1 MNSGRRSPY
10 GVAALLLLTL
20 AVSASPARADQP
32 VRGDIPW
39 ISIIIDDLGYR
50 RNEDLEAIELPG
62 PLAYAI
68 LPHSPHATI
77 MSELANRNGKEV
89 LLHLPMEALEQD
101 KNRFLG
107 PGALTLNMSRQKFL
121 ATVRDDLHSFPNII
135 GVNNHMGSLLTRIP
149 GYMEW
154 LMHYLRHSGKFY
166 IDSMTIG
173 SSVANGI
180 ARENHVPSMRRDVFL
195 DNIRS
200 MSYINNQFD
209 ELIAIARHKGY
220 AIAIGHPHPETLAV
234 LANRLRTLDA
244 YGVKLVSLSRML
256 QGTGNQNPLLKA
268 SLDK

>member
-1 MNSGRRSPY
+1 M
-10 GVAALLLLTL
+10 AALLLLTL
-20 AVSASPARADQP
+20 SVSASPARADKP
-32 VRGDIPW
+32 DRGDVPR
-39 ISIIIDDLGYR
+39 ISIIIDDVGYR

-68 LPHSPHATI
+68 LPHSPHATSI
-77 MSELANRNGKEV
+77 SELANRNGKEV
-89 LLHLPMEALEQD
+89 LLHLPMEAQEQD

-166 IDSMTIG
+166 IDSMTSG
-173 SSVANGI
+173 GSVANGI

-200 MSYINNQFD
+200 MSYINGQFD
-209 ELIAIARHKGY
+209 ELIEIARHKGY

-244 YGVKLVSLSRML
+244 YGVRLVSLSQML
-256 QGTGNQNPLLKA
+256 KDTGNQGQLLKA
-268 SLDK
+268 SLDR

>member
-1 MNSGRRSPY
+1 M
-10 GVAALLLLTL
+10 AALLLLTL
-20 AVSASPARADQP
+20 SVSASPARADQP
-32 VRGDIPW
+32 DRGDVPR
-39 ISIIIDDLGYR
+39 ISIIIDDVGYR

-68 LPHSPHATI
+68 LPHSPHATSI
-77 MSELANRNGKEV
+77 SELANRNGKEV
-89 LLHLPMEALEQD
+89 LLHLPMEAQEQD

-166 IDSMTIG
+166 IDSMTSG
-173 SSVANGI
+173 GSVANGI

-200 MSYINNQFD
+200 MSYINGQFD
-209 ELIAIARHKGY
+209 ELIEIARHKGY

-244 YGVKLVSLSRML
+244 YGVRLVSLSQML
-256 QGTGNQNPLLKA
+256 KDTGNQGQLLKA
-268 SLDK
+268 SLDR

>member
-1 MNSGRRSPY
+1 M
-10 GVAALLLLTL
+10 AALLLLTL
-20 AVSASPARADQP
+20 SVSAPPARADQP
-32 VRGDIPW
+32 DRGDVPR
-39 ISIIIDDLGYR
+39 ISIIIDDVGYR

-68 LPHSPHATI
+68 LPHSPHATSI
-77 MSELANRNGKEV
+77 SELANRNGKEV
-89 LLHLPMEALEQD
+89 LLHLPMEAQEQD

-166 IDSMTIG
+166 IDSMTSG
-173 SSVANGI
+173 GSVANGI

-200 MSYINNQFD
+200 MSYINGQFD
-209 ELIAIARHKGY
+209 ELIEIARHKGY

-244 YGVKLVSLSRML
+244 YGVRLVSLSQML
-256 QGTGNQNPLLKA
+256 KDTGNQGQLLKA
-268 SLDK
+268 SLDR